1 MRTINK
7 DSLKFIVISFSLAL
21 TFILISESV
30 FYDKALHQIFN
41 IGHELPSFLDF
52 RCYQSVIPTIE
63 AGFNPYINNPF
74 DQYNRPFNLPYIW
87 IPIVSFMNLDNEIIF
102 NLVIFLFIFFYCYA
116 VLKVINLLNCNYT
129 ILISF
134 FLIFSSSSMLLIER
148 GNTDMLIFY
157 LILYAALSTNF
168 LKSSGFIFLASIL
181 KVYPIFAF
189 FINFKSKKNF
199 LLGAMFSVVAFV
211 TFFQK
216 LKFFY
221 SGTSSGNATSFTF
234 GFSAIS
240 KGILKSLDRL
250 NINLPE
256 HYLFNPLYI
265 HITLI
270 IIVLLFILAV
280 FLINKKNFFKINFT
294 DIRNRLFLAGSS
306 IYCGCF
312 VFFSSYDYRLI
323 FLILT
328 IPYFFDRLN
337 KFYIVYLI
345 FVFLSLN
352 SLILFSV
359 AKSPIEFLYI
369 GAIIHF
375 FKLSIFLLLIY
386 ELTKFLDYFYWK
398 TLKESSK

>member
-1 MRTINK
+1 
-7 DSLKFIVISFSLAL
+7 
-21 TFILISESV
+21 
-30 FYDKALHQIFN
+30 
-41 IGHELPSFLDF
+41 
-52 RCYQSVIPTIE
+52 
-63 AGFNPYINNPF
+63 
-74 DQYNRPFNLPYIW
+74 
-87 IPIVSFMNLDNEIIF
+87 
-102 NLVIFLFIFFYCYA
+102 
-116 VLKVINLLNCNYT
+116 
-129 ILISF
+129 
-134 FLIFSSSSMLLIER
+134 MLLIER

-189 FINFKSKKNF
+189 FINFKSKKKF

>member
-1 MRTINK
+1 METINK
-7 DSLKFIVISFSLAL
+7 DSFKFIVISFSLASI
-21 TFILISESV
+21 FIFISESI
-30 FYDKALHQIFN
+30 FYEKALHQIFN
-41 IGHELPSFLDF
+41 IGHELPAFLDF
-52 RCYQSVIPTIE
+52 RCYQAVIPTIE
-63 AGFNPYINNPF
+63 AGLNPYTDNSFDPF
-74 DQYNRPFNLPYIW
+74 GRPFNLPYIW
-87 IPIVSFMNLDNEIIF
+87 IPIVSFINLDNEIVF
-102 NLVIFLFIFFYCYA
+102 NLVISLFIFFYCYS
-116 VLKVINLLNCNYT
+116 VFKIINLLNCNYK
-129 ILISF
+129 ILISL

-148 GNTDMLIFY
+148 GNTDMLIFS
-157 LILYAALSTNF
+157 LILYASLSANF
-168 LKSSGFIFLASIL
+168 LKSSGIIFLASIL
-181 KVYPIFAF
+181 KVYPIFVF
-189 FINFKSKKNF
+189 FINFKNKKNF
-199 LLGAMFSVVAFV
+199 LLGVMFSVIVFL

-221 SGTSSGNATSFTF
+221 SGTSSGNDTSFTF

-256 HYLFNPLYI
+256 HYFLTSLHI
-265 HITLI
+265 HIILI
-270 IIVLLFILAV
+270 MIVLLFIFAV

-337 KFYIVYLI
+337 KFYIIYLV

-352 SLILFSV
+352 SLILFSI

-369 GAIIHF
+369 GSIIHF

-386 ELTKFLDYFYWK
+386 ELTKFLDYFYQK
-398 TLKESSK
+398 NFKVKQ